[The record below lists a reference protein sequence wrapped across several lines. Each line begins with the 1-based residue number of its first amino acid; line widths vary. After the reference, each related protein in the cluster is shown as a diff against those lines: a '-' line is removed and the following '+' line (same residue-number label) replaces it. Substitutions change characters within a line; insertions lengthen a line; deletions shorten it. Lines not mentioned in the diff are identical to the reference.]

1 MKASRLKKILLLVA
15 SIFFIAVCLL
25 CYLPFVQLRNIDLS
39 EYFSGHFNIDTHD
52 KIFGLKV
59 RIQRYPDCWFIHKGD
74 TYTDIPFH
82 DEDSIQRNM
91 NIKFNWDN
99 TITISE
105 GAYKY
110 NINVDKVKITPGMYH
125 PADTFSLI
133 PETDDSIFVGILFL
147 DNKKNGI
154 EVLRQKKTLPYR
166 GRRIAFRIIE
176 NKKVYS
182 TGKSSLFNY

>member
-1 MKASRLKKILLLVA
+1 MKTTRHAKILLLVA

-25 CYLPFVQLRNIDLS
+25 CYLPFVQLRDIDLS
-39 EYFSGHFNIDTHD
+39 EYFSGHFDIDTHD

-59 RIQRYPDCWFIHKGD
+59 RIQRYPCCWFIHKRD

-82 DEDSIQRNM
+82 GEDSIQRNM

-110 NINVDKVKITPGMYH
+110 NINVDKVKITPEMYH
-125 PADTFSLI
+125 PANEFSLI

-147 DNKKNGI
+147 DNKKNGL
-154 EVLRQKKTLPYR
+154 EVLRQKKRLPYG
-166 GRRIAFRIIE
+166 GRRVAFRFVKDE
-176 NKKVYS
+176 KVYS
-182 TGKSSLFNY
+182 TGTNSLFNY